1 MASEAEGWGRGGV
14 CQSTLILLMSPTPP
28 PLLLHH
34 LYSVSD
40 CALVALLERKTNSL
54 EKEGGSWGWV
64 GKDLRRGDGG
74 ANV

>member
-1 MASEAEGWGRGGV
+1 MSVDSQFAEV
-14 CQSTLILLMSPTPP
+14 STPP
-28 PLLLHH
+28 PPPFLLHH